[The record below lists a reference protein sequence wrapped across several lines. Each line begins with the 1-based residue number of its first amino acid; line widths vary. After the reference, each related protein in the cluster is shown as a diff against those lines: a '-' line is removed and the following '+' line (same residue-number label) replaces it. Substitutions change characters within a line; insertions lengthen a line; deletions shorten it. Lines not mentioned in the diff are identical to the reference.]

1 MHVLSTVDA
10 VGGVWTYALELARA
24 LPNVSFSL
32 AQMGP
37 RPSDIQRREV
47 ARLPNVRLWESDFA
61 LEWQNDPWHDVDEA
75 ADWLR
80 ELSRDLKPNI
90 IHLNGFSHAAL
101 DFDVPTIVVAHSC
114 VLSWWQAVKGESAP
128 SEWREYERRVWNGLT
143 GASVVVAPT
152 RAFGEEITR
161 IYELKRPIETIFNGS
176 QTRLSDDATP
186 REPFVLA
193 AGRAWDEAKNFA
205 VLEAASARVCV
216 RLAGDAGNF
225 KTENIHLLGQL
236 SRDELDGLLSKAAI
250 FAHPALYEPFGLGVL
265 EAANAGCALV
275 LSDIPTLREL
285 WDGAAVFCPARDE
298 SDWEQT
304 LAFLL
309 DNPTERTQLAAKAQ
323 QRAALYS
330 RSAFG
335 QRYRALYEQ
344 LSPTRQRKS
353 FWAHFRRNI

>member
-24 LPNVSFSL
+24 LPDVSFSL

-37 RPSDIQRREV
+37 RPSAAQRSEA
-47 ARLPNVRLWESDFA
+47 ARLGNVRLWESDFA
-61 LEWQNDPWHDVDEA
+61 LEWQSDPWRDVDESG
-75 ADWLR
+75 DWLR
-80 ELSRDLKPNI
+80 ELARDLQPNLL
-90 IHLNGFSHAAL
+90 HLNGFSHAAL
-101 DFDVPTIVVAHSC
+101 DFDVPAVVVAHSC
-114 VLSWWQAVKGESAP
+114 VLSWWQAVKGEAAP
-128 SEWREYERRVWNGLT
+128 NEWREYERRVWNGLT

-152 RAFGEEITR
+152 RAFGEEVSR
-161 IYELKRPIETIFNGS
+161 IYELKRPVETIFNGCQARS
-176 QTRLSDDATP
+176 CADTSP

-205 VLEAASARVCV
+205 VLKAASARVCV
-216 RLAGDAGNF
+216 RLAGDAGDF
-225 KTENIHLLGQL
+225 QAGNIQLLGQL

-285 WDGAAVFCPARDE
+285 WNGAAVFCPPRDE

-304 LAFLL
+304 LNFLL
-309 DNPTERTQLAAKAQ
+309 NNPIERAQLAAKAQ
-323 QRAALYS
+323 QRAARYNQ
-330 RSAFG
+330 SAFG
-335 QRYRALYEQ
+335 QSYGALYER
-344 LSPTRQRKS
+344 LSPTRQPNPL
-353 FWAHFRRNI
+353 WARFRRNT

>member
-1 MHVLSTVDA
+1 MHVFSTVDA

-24 LPNVSFSL
+24 LPDVSFSL
-32 AQMGP
+32 AQMGA
-37 RPSDIQRREV
+37 RPSAAQRSEV

-61 LEWQNDPWHDVDEA
+61 LEWQGDPWRDVDEA
-75 ADWLR
+75 AHWLR
-80 ELSRDLKPNI
+80 ELSRELKPNL
-90 IHLNGFSHAAL
+90 IHFNGFSHAAL
-101 DFDVPTIVVAHSC
+101 EFDVPTIAVAHSC
-114 VLSWWQAVKGESAP
+114 VLSWWQAVKGKAAP
-128 SEWREYERRVWNGLT
+128 NEWREYERRVWNGLT

-152 RAFGEEITR
+152 RAFGEEISR
-161 IYELKRPIETIFNGS
+161 IYNLQRPIETISNGS
-176 QTRLSDDATP
+176 HSRPLDDATS

-216 RLAGDAGNF
+216 RLAGEAGNF
-225 KTENIHLLGQL
+225 KAENINLLGQL
-236 SRDELDGLLSKAAI
+236 SRDELDGLLLKAAI

-285 WDGAAVFCPARDE
+285 WNGAAIFCPARDE

-304 LAFLL
+304 LTFLL
-309 DNPTERTQLAAKAQ
+309 QNPLERAQLAAKAQ
-323 QRAALYS
+323 QRAALYN

-335 QRYRALYEQ
+335 QSYRALYER
-344 LSPTRQRKS
+344 LSPTRQPKPL
-353 FWAHFRRNI
+353 WARFKRNA